1 MWSSSVCE
9 FDPKA
14 QVAIRAQ
21 RRRFRVCEQT
31 QRMTRSVAKRRVG
44 DGSDGLAE
52 FEDRK
57 VHAHHKATHQH
68 AKHRHDHGFE
78 QAGQ

>member
-14 QVAIRAQ
+14 QASIREQ
-21 RRRFRVCEQT
+21 RRRFRVYEQT

-52 FEDRK
+52 LEDRK
-57 VHAHHKATHQH
+57 IHAHHKAAHKH
-68 AKHRHDHGFE
+68 A
-78 QAGQ
+78 